1 MTMIK
6 IMMTVRRTEK
16 MNYDDGEGVFPT
28 KRVNFIEENL
38 CHNTRKINDLP
49 LKKQNIYQTHNLV
62 SDLWLFL
69 KIRFKSRS
77 NNFPFSIISDYFNL
91 I

>member
-38 CHNTRKINDLP
+38 CRNTRKINDLP
-49 LKKQNIYQTHNLV
+49 LKKQNIYQ